1 MTFLNP
7 AILIGLAAATIPVII
22 HLLNLRKLKKIE
34 FSTLIFLKELQKNKI
49 RRVKLKQWLLLAL
62 RVLIILLIVTA
73 FARPTLEGVSIGGT
87 TSAAKTTALF
97 ILDDSFSMSVVD
109 QNGSYINQAEQTIK
123 ELLSNLEEGDE
134 AGLILISGDTGGE
147 VPVTTNINSV
157 AEKLKNV
164 NASNASG
171 TINSALIKASN
182 LILESKNFNKEIYL
196 LSDFQKDRIAIEQNL
211 TDLGQTLNEQVKL
224 YSFDYSGKEVYNIG
238 ISKLKVITKIFEIN
252 KPISFEATVTNYS
265 NQTVNNLVVSLF
277 VGGKRSAQKSIDLA
291 SNKAKI
297 VQLEGTANENGFVD
311 IIVEIEDDEVS
322 VDNKRFG
329 SIFIPEKISV
339 LLLYDKFNDIR
350 FVKLALQSAAANGNL
365 ELDEK
370 PLSKISTIKLNN
382 YDAVIIIG
390 SKVIDRSDGLRKFL
404 SEGGGVIIFPSSK
417 PELTGFQ
424 GLLNSLKLPQPKE
437 IIYYSEQIN
446 KTVDIEKVDYDH
458 PLLQNIFRDE
468 QKKEIESPIIQNYY
482 KISPMG
488 IGKSIISLL
497 DGSSFLSEY
506 DFERGKIFVFNVPPV
521 LEWSDFPIK
530 SIFAPIIYKAVVYL
544 SAEDRSESE
553 YIAGEPLNI
562 NISRRTLP
570 VIKVVRPDRSED
582 LINLNGKDSDFL
594 NYGKTY
600 LSGNYKIYS
609 GVDLL
614 ETISVNTDQ
623 LESNVNYIS
632 DDEFED
638 YLKEI
643 NFKGAHIKITK
654 GEDPVT
660 LILQARFGSE
670 LWRYFLIAAF
680 LLALIEM
687 TIARSAKKELVDVK
701 E

>member
-123 ELLSNLEEGDE
+123 ELLSNFEEGDE
-134 AGLILISGDTGGE
+134 AGLILVSGDADGE
-147 VPVTTNINSV
+147 VPVTTNINLV
-157 AEKLKNV
+157 AEKLKNI
-164 NASNASG
+164 NISRASG

-182 LILESKNFNKEIYL
+182 FISESKNFNKEIYL
-196 LSDFQKDRIAIEQNL
+196 LSDFQKNRIAIEQNI
-211 TDLGQTLNEQVKL
+211 TDLSQSFNEQVKL
-224 YSFDYSGKEVYNIG
+224 YSFDYSGKEVYNVG

-252 KPISFEATVTNYS
+252 KPISIETTVTNYS
-265 NQTVNNLVVSLF
+265 GQTVNNLVVSLF
-277 VGGKRSAQKSIDLA
+277 VGGKRSAQKSIDLT
-291 SNKAKI
+291 SYEAKT
-297 VQLEGTANENGFVD
+297 VQLEGTTNENGFVD
-311 IIVEIEDDEVS
+311 VIVEIEDDEVS
-322 VDNKRFG
+322 ADNKRFS

-339 LLLYDKFNDIR
+339 LLLYDIFKDIR
-350 FVKLALQSAAANGNL
+350 FVKLALQSVAANGII
-365 ELDEK
+365 EFDEK
-370 PLSKISTIKLNN
+370 PLSKIGAIKLNN
-382 YDAVIIIG
+382 YDAVIIID
-390 SKVIDRSDGLRKFL
+390 SKGIDRSDDLRKFL
-404 SEGGGVIIFPSSK
+404 ADGGGVILFPSSK
-417 PELTGFQ
+417 PDLKEFQ
-424 GLLNSLKLPQPKE
+424 GILNSLNLPQAKDLVFNLGK
-437 IIYYSEQIN
+437 ITN
-446 KTVDIEKVDYDH
+446 TVDFDKVDYDH
-458 PLLQNIFRDE
+458 LLLQNIFRDE
-468 QKKEIESPIIQNYY
+468 QKKEIESPTIQNYY

-488 IGKSIISLL
+488 KGKSIISLL

-506 DFERGKIFVFNVPPV
+506 DFERGKIFVFNVSPV
-521 LEWSDFPIK
+521 LEWSDFPVK
-530 SIFAPIIYKAVVYL
+530 SIFAPLVYKSVVYL
-544 SAEDRSESE
+544 SAEDRSEAE

-570 VIKVVRPDRSED
+570 IIKVVRPDRSED
-582 LINLNGKDSDFL
+582 LINLNGNDSDFL
-594 NYGKTY
+594 NYSKTF

-609 GVDLL
+609 GSDLL

-632 DDEFED
+632 EDEFEE
-638 YLKEI
+638 YLEAI
-643 NFKGAHIKITK
+643 NFKGSHIKISK
-654 GEDPVT
+654 GENPHT

-680 LLALIEM
+680 FLALIEM
-687 TIARSAKKELVDVK
+687 TIARSAKKELVDIK

>member
-7 AILIGLAAATIPVII
+7 AILFGLAAATIPVII
-22 HLLNLRKLKKIE
+22 HLLNLRKLKKID

-73 FARPTLEGVSIGGT
+73 FARPTLEGISIGGT

-109 QNGSYINQAEQTIK
+109 QNGSYINQAKQTIK
-123 ELLSNLEEGDE
+123 ELLNNLEEGDE
-134 AGLILISGDTGGE
+134 AGLILVSGDTEGE
-147 VPVTTNINSV
+147 IPVTTNIISV
-157 AEKLKNV
+157 VEKLKNINV
-164 NASNASG
+164 SNASG
-171 TINSALIKASN
+171 TINSALIEASN

-196 LSDFQKDRIAIEQNL
+196 LSDFQKDRIAIKQNL
-211 TDLGQTLNEQVKL
+211 TDLSQVLNEQVKL
-224 YSFDYSGKEVYNIG
+224 YSFNYSGKEVYNIG

-265 NQTVNNLVVSLF
+265 DQTVNNIVVSLF
-277 VGGKRSAQKSIDLA
+277 IGGKRSAQKSIDLVL
-291 SNKAKI
+291 NEAKI
-297 VQLEGTANENGFVD
+297 VQLEGTTNENGFIDV
-311 IIVEIEDDEVS
+311 IVQIEDDEVS
-322 VDNKRFG
+322 VDNKRFS

-350 FVKLALQSAAANGNL
+350 FVKHALQSAADTGNL
-365 ELDEK
+365 ELYER
-370 PLSKISTIKLNN
+370 PLNKLSTIKLNN

-390 SKVIDRSDGLRKFL
+390 SKDIDRSDDLRKYL
-404 SEGGGVIIFPSSK
+404 ADGGGLIIFPSSK
-417 PELTGFQ
+417 PELIGFREI
-424 GLLNSLKLPQPKE
+424 LASLKLPQAKDL
-437 IIYYSEQIN
+437 IFNSEQIN
-446 KTVDIEKVDYDH
+446 KTVDFEKVDYDH

-482 KISPMG
+482 KISSMG
-488 IGKSIISLL
+488 KGISIITLL

-506 DFERGKIFVFNVPPV
+506 DFGRGKIFVFNVSPV

-530 SIFAPIIYKAVVYL
+530 SIFAPLIYKSVIYL
-544 SAEDRSESE
+544 SAEDRSEAE
-553 YIAGEPLNI
+553 YIAGEQLNI

-582 LINLNGKDSDFL
+582 LINLNGNDSDFL
-594 NYGKTY
+594 NYSKTY
-600 LSGNYKIYS
+600 LSGNYTIYS

-623 LESNVNYIS
+623 LESNVKYIS

-638 YLKEI
+638 YLKDI
-643 NFKGAHIKITK
+643 NFKGSHIKITK
-654 GEDPVT
+654 GEDPAT

-680 LLALIEM
+680 MLALIEM
-687 TIARSAKKELVDVK
+687 TIARSAKKELVDIK

>member
-109 QNGSYINQAEQTIK
+109 QNGSYINQAVQTIK
-123 ELLSNLEEGDE
+123 ELLSNLEEGDD
-134 AGLILISGDTGGE
+134 ARLILISGDTDGE

-157 AEKLKNV
+157 AEKLKNI
-164 NASNASG
+164 NASDASG

-211 TDLGQTLNEQVKL
+211 TDLGKTLNEQVKL

-252 KPISFEATVTNYS
+252 KPISLEATITNYS

-297 VQLEGTANENGFVD
+297 VQLEGTANKNGFVD
-311 IIVEIEDDEVS
+311 IVVEIEDDEVS
-322 VDNKRFG
+322 IDNKRFS

-339 LLLYDKFNDIR
+339 LLLYDEFRDIR

-382 YDAVIIIG
+382 YDAVIVIS
-390 SKVIDRSDGLRKFL
+390 SKVIDRSAELRKFL
-404 SEGGGVIIFPSSK
+404 TDGGGVIIFPSSK
-417 PELTGFQ
+417 PDLVGYQGILT
-424 GLLNSLKLPQPKE
+424 SLRLPQAKE
-437 IIYYSEQIN
+437 IIFNPEQIN
-446 KTVDIEKVDYDH
+446 KIVDFEKVDYDH

-468 QKKEIESPIIQNYY
+468 QKKEIESPTIQNYY

-488 IGKSIISLL
+488 KGKSIITLL

-506 DFERGKIFVFNVPPV
+506 NFERGKIFVFNVPPV

-530 SIFAPIIYKAVVYL
+530 SIFAPLIYKSVIYL

-570 VIKVVRPDRSED
+570 IIKVVRPNRSED
-582 LINLNGKDSDFL
+582 LLNLNGSDSDFL

-654 GEDPVT
+654 GEDPIT
-660 LILQARFGSE
+660 IILQARFGSE

-687 TIARSAKKELVDVK
+687 TIARSAKKELVEIK

>member
-1 MTFLNP
+1 
-7 AILIGLAAATIPVII
+7 
-22 HLLNLRKLKKIE
+22 
-34 FSTLIFLKELQKNKI
+34 LIFLKELQKNKI

-109 QNGSYINQAEQTIK
+109 QSGSYINQAVQTIK

-134 AGLILISGDTGGE
+134 AGLILISGDADGE

-157 AEKLKNV
+157 AEKLKNINV
-164 NASNASG
+164 SNASG

-211 TDLGQTLNEQVKL
+211 TDLGQTLKEQVKL

-252 KPISFEATVTNYS
+252 KPISLEVIVTNYS
-265 NQTVNNLVVSLF
+265 DQTVNNLVVSLF

-365 ELDEK
+365 EFDEK

-390 SKVIDRSDGLRKFL
+390 SKVIDRSDNLRKFL
-404 SEGGGVIIFPSSK
+404 TLGGGVIIFPSSK

-446 KTVDIEKVDYDH
+446 KTVDFEKVDYDH

-488 IGKSIISLL
+488 KGKSIIMLL

-506 DFERGKIFVFNVPPV
+506 DFERGKIFVFNVSPV
-521 LEWSDFPIK
+521 MEWSDFPIK
-530 SIFAPIIYKAVVYL
+530 SIFAPLIYKSVIYL

-570 VIKVVRPDRSED
+570 VIKVDRPDRSED
-582 LINLNGKDSDFL
+582 LINLNLNDSDFL

-623 LESNVNYIS
+623 LESNINYIS

>member
-7 AILIGLAAATIPVII
+7 AILFGLAAATIPIII
-22 HLLNLRKLKKIE
+22 HLLNLRKLKKID

-123 ELLSNLEEGDE
+123 ILLSNFEEGDE
-134 AGLILISGDTGGE
+134 AGLILVSGDTEGE
-147 VPVTTNINSV
+147 IPVTTNIISV
-157 AEKLKNV
+157 VEKLKNINV
-164 NASNASG
+164 SNASG
-171 TINSALIKASN
+171 TINSALIEASN

-196 LSDFQKDRIAIEQNL
+196 LSDFQKDRIAIKQNL
-211 TDLGQTLNEQVKL
+211 TDLSQVLNEQVKL
-224 YSFDYSGKEVYNIG
+224 YSFNYSGKEVYNIG

-265 NQTVNNLVVSLF
+265 DQTVNNIVVSLF
-277 VGGKRSAQKSIDLA
+277 IGGKRSAQKSIDLVL
-291 SNKAKI
+291 NEAKI
-297 VQLEGTANENGFVD
+297 VQLEGTTNENGFIDVT
-311 IIVEIEDDEVS
+311 VQIEDDEVS
-322 VDNKRFG
+322 VDNKRFS

-350 FVKLALQSAAANGNL
+350 FVKHALQSAADTGNL
-365 ELDEK
+365 ELYER
-370 PLSKISTIKLNN
+370 PLNKLSTIKLNN
-382 YDAVIIIG
+382 FDAVIIIG
-390 SKVIDRSDGLRKFL
+390 SKDIDRSDDLRKYL
-404 SEGGGVIIFPSSK
+404 ADGGGLIIFPSSK
-417 PELTGFQ
+417 PELIGFREI
-424 GLLNSLKLPQPKE
+424 LASLKLPQAKDL
-437 IIYYSEQIN
+437 IFNSEQIN
-446 KTVDIEKVDYDH
+446 KTVDFEKVDYDH

-468 QKKEIESPIIQNYY
+468 QKKQIESPIIQNYY

-488 IGKSIISLL
+488 KGISIITLL

-506 DFERGKIFVFNVPPV
+506 DFGRGKIFVFNVSPV

-530 SIFAPIIYKAVVYL
+530 SIFAPLIYKSVIYL
-544 SAEDRSESE
+544 SAEDRSEAE
-553 YIAGEPLNI
+553 YIAGEQLNI

-570 VIKVVRPDRSED
+570 VIKVVRPDGSED
-582 LINLNGKDSDFL
+582 LINLNGNDSDFL
-594 NYGKTY
+594 NYSKTY
-600 LSGNYKIYS
+600 LSGNYTIYS

-623 LESNVNYIS
+623 LESNVKYIS

-638 YLKEI
+638 YLKDI
-643 NFKGAHIKITK
+643 NFKGSHIKITK
-654 GEDPVT
+654 GEDPAT

-680 LLALIEM
+680 MLALIEM
-687 TIARSAKKELVDVK
+687 TIARSAKKELVDIK

>member
-1 MTFLNP
+1 M
-7 AILIGLAAATIPVII
+7 
-22 HLLNLRKLKKIE
+22 
-34 FSTLIFLKELQKNKI
+34 
-49 RRVKLKQWLLLAL
+49 
-62 RVLIILLIVTA
+62 
-73 FARPTLEGVSIGGT
+73 
-87 TSAAKTTALF
+87 
-97 ILDDSFSMSVVD
+97 
-109 QNGSYINQAEQTIK
+109 
-123 ELLSNLEEGDE
+123 
-134 AGLILISGDTGGE
+134 
-147 VPVTTNINSV
+147 
-157 AEKLKNV
+157 
-164 NASNASG
+164 
-171 TINSALIKASN
+171 
-182 LILESKNFNKEIYL
+182 
-196 LSDFQKDRIAIEQNL
+196 FQKL
-211 TDLGQTLNEQVKL
+211 
-224 YSFDYSGKEVYNIG
+224 
-238 ISKLKVITKIFEIN
+238 
-252 KPISFEATVTNYS
+252 
-265 NQTVNNLVVSLF
+265 
-277 VGGKRSAQKSIDLA
+277 
-291 SNKAKI
+291 
-297 VQLEGTANENGFVD
+297 
-311 IIVEIEDDEVS
+311 
-322 VDNKRFG
+322 
-329 SIFIPEKISV
+329 
-339 LLLYDKFNDIR
+339 
-350 FVKLALQSAAANGNL
+350 
-365 ELDEK
+365 
-370 PLSKISTIKLNN
+370 
-382 YDAVIIIG
+382 
-390 SKVIDRSDGLRKFL
+390 
-404 SEGGGVIIFPSSK
+404 
-417 PELTGFQ
+417 
-424 GLLNSLKLPQPKE
+424 
-437 IIYYSEQIN
+437 
-446 KTVDIEKVDYDH
+446 DYDH

-488 IGKSIISLL
+488 KGKCIIKLL

-506 DFERGKIFVFNVPPV
+506 DFERGKIFVFNVSPV
-521 LEWSDFPIK
+521 MEWSDFPIK
-530 SIFAPIIYKAVVYL
+530 SIFAPLIYKSVIYL

-582 LINLNGKDSDFL
+582 LINLNLNDSDFL

-623 LESNVNYIS
+623 LESNINYIS

>member
-123 ELLSNLEEGDE
+123 ELLSNFEEGDE
-134 AGLILISGDTGGE
+134 AGLILVSGDTDGE

-157 AEKLKNV
+157 VEKLKNI
-164 NASNASG
+164 NISHASG

-196 LSDFQKDRIAIEQNL
+196 LSDFLKARIAIQQNL
-211 TDLGQTLNEQVKL
+211 ADLGQTLNEQVKL
-224 YSFDYSGKEVYNIG
+224 YSFDYSGKEVYNIA
-238 ISKLKVITKIFEIN
+238 ISNLKVITKIFEVK
-252 KPISFEATVTNYS
+252 KPISFETTVTNYS
-265 NQTVNNLVVSLF
+265 DKTVNNLVVSLF

-297 VQLEGTANENGFVD
+297 VQLEGTTNENGFIDVT
-311 IIVEIEDDEVS
+311 VEIEDDEVS
-322 VDNKRFG
+322 IDNKRFS

-339 LLLYDKFNDIR
+339 LLLYDIINDTR
-350 FVKLALQSAAANGNL
+350 FVKLALQSVAANGNIV
-365 ELDEK
+365 LDEK
-370 PLSKISTIKLNN
+370 PLGNMSTIKLNN

-390 SKVIDRSDGLRKFL
+390 TKGIDRSDELRKFL
-404 SEGGGVIIFPSSK
+404 TDGGGSILFPSSK
-417 PELTGFQ
+417 PDLTGFQ
-424 GLLNSLKLPQPKE
+424 GILNSLNLPQAKDL
-437 IIYYSEQIN
+437 IFNSEQTN
-446 KTVDIEKVDYDH
+446 KTVDFEKVDYDH
-458 PLLQNIFRDE
+458 LLLQNIFRDE
-468 QKKEIESPIIQNYY
+468 QKKEIESPSIQSYY

-488 IGKSIISLL
+488 KGKSIISLL

-506 DFERGKIFVFNVPPV
+506 DFERGKIFVFNVSPV
-521 LEWSDFPIK
+521 LDWSDFPVK
-530 SIFAPIIYKAVVYL
+530 SIFAPLIYKSVVYL
-544 SAEDRSESE
+544 SAEDRSEAE

-570 VIKVVRPDRSED
+570 IIKVVHPDRSED
-582 LINLNGKDSDFL
+582 LINLNGNNSDFL
-594 NYGKTY
+594 NYSKTF

-609 GVDLL
+609 GDDLL

-623 LESNVNYIS
+623 LESNIKYIS
-632 DDEFED
+632 VDDFEE

-643 NFKGAHIKITK
+643 NFKGSHIKITK

-670 LWRYFLIAAF
+670 LWRYFLMVAF

-687 TIARSAKKELVDVK
+687 TIARSAKKDLVDIK

>member
-7 AILIGLAAATIPVII
+7 AILIGLAAATIPIII

-97 ILDDSFSMSVVD
+97 VLDDSFSMSVVD
-109 QNGSYINQAEQTIK
+109 QNGSYINQAVQTIK

-134 AGLILISGDTGGE
+134 AGLILISGDTDGE
-147 VPVTTNINSV
+147 VPITTNINSV
-157 AEKLKNV
+157 AEKLKNINV
-164 NASNASG
+164 SNASG

-196 LSDFQKDRIAIEQNL
+196 LSDFQENRVAIEQNL

-224 YSFDYSGKEVYNIG
+224 YSFDYSGKDVYNIG
-238 ISKLKVITKIFEIN
+238 ISKLKVVTKIFEIN
-252 KPISFEATVTNYS
+252 KPISLEATITNYS

-277 VGGKRSAQKSIDLA
+277 VGGKRSAQKSINLE
-291 SNKAKI
+291 SNKTKV

-322 VDNKRFG
+322 VDNKRFS

-339 LLLYDKFNDIR
+339 LLLYDEFSDIR

-370 PLSKISTIKLNN
+370 PLSKIGAIKLNN

-390 SKVIDRSDGLRKFL
+390 SKVIDRFVGLRKFL
-404 SEGGGVIIFPSSK
+404 TDGGGVIIFPSSK

-424 GLLNSLKLPQPKE
+424 GMLNSLNLPQAKE
-437 IIYYSEQIN
+437 LIFYSEQTN
-446 KTVDIEKVDYDH
+446 KTVDFEKIDYDH

-488 IGKSIISLL
+488 KGKSIISLL
-497 DGSSFLSEY
+497 DGSSFLSEF

-530 SIFAPIIYKAVVYL
+530 SIFAPIIYKSVIYI
-544 SAEDRSESE
+544 SAEDRSEAE

-570 VIKVVRPDRSED
+570 IIKVVRPDRSED
-582 LINLNGKDSDFL
+582 LINLNGNDSDFL
-594 NYGKTY
+594 NYSKTY
-600 LSGNYKIYS
+600 LAGNYKIYF

-623 LESNVNYIS
+623 LESNINYIS

-670 LWRYFLIAAF
+670 LWRYFLIVAF

-687 TIARSAKKELVDVK
+687 TIARSAKKDLVDVK

>member
-7 AILIGLAAATIPVII
+7 AILFGLAAATIPVII

-62 RVLIILLIVTA
+62 RILIILLIVTA

-123 ELLSNLEEGDE
+123 ELLSNFEAGDE
-134 AGLILISGDTGGE
+134 VGLILVSGDTDGE
-147 VPVTTNINSV
+147 VPVTTNINSI
-157 AEKLKNV
+157 AEKLKSINI
-164 NASNASG
+164 SHASG
-171 TINSALIKASN
+171 TINAALIKASK
-182 LILESKNFNKEIYL
+182 LISESKNFNKEIYL
-196 LSDFQKDRIAIEQNL
+196 LSDFQKDRIAIEQNIV
-211 TDLGQTLNEQVKL
+211 DLGKALNEQVKL
-224 YSFDYSGKEVYNIG
+224 YSFNYSGKEVYNIG
-238 ISKLKVITKIFEIN
+238 ISSLKVITKIFEVK
-252 KPISFEATVTNYS
+252 KPISFETTVVNYS
-265 NQTVNNLVVSLF
+265 DKTVNNLVVSLF

-291 SNKAKI
+291 PNKSQI
-297 VQLEGTANENGFVD
+297 VQLEGTTNENGFVD
-311 IIVEIEDDEVS
+311 VIVEIEDDEINI
-322 VDNKRFG
+322 DNKRFS
-329 SIFIPEKISV
+329 SIFIPEKFSV
-339 LLLYDKFNDIR
+339 LLLYDILSDIR

-370 PLSKISTIKLNN
+370 PLSTISTLKLNN

-390 SKVIDRSDGLRKFL
+390 TRGIDRFDELKKFL
-404 SEGGGVIIFPSSK
+404 AEGGGLILFPSSK
-417 PELTGFQ
+417 PDLTGFQ
-424 GLLNSLKLPQPKE
+424 GILNSLSLPQAKDL
-437 IIYYSEQIN
+437 IINSEQIN
-446 KTVDIEKVDYDH
+446 KAVDFEKVDYDH
-458 PLLQNIFRDE
+458 LLLQNIFRDE
-468 QKKEIESPIIQNYY
+468 QKKEIESPIIQSYY

-488 IGKSIISLL
+488 KGKSIISLL

-506 DFERGKIFVFNVPPV
+506 DFDRGKIFVFNVSPV
-521 LEWSDFPIK
+521 LEWSDFPVK
-530 SIFAPIIYKAVVYL
+530 SIFAPLIYKSVVYL

-570 VIKVVRPDRSED
+570 IIKVVRPDKSDD
-582 LINLNGKDSDFL
+582 LINLNGNNSDFL
-594 NYGKTY
+594 NYNKTF
-600 LSGNYKIYS
+600 LSGNYKIFS
-609 GVDLL
+609 GDDLL

-623 LESNVNYIS
+623 LESNINYIS
-632 DDEFED
+632 DDKFEE
-638 YLKEI
+638 YLESI
-643 NFKGAHIKITK
+643 NFKGSHIKLTK
-654 GEDPVT
+654 GEDPLT

-670 LWRYFLIAAF
+670 LWRYFLMAAF

-687 TIARSAKKELVDVK
+687 AIARSAKKELVDIK

>member
-1 MTFLNP
+1 
-7 AILIGLAAATIPVII
+7 
-22 HLLNLRKLKKIE
+22 
-34 FSTLIFLKELQKNKI
+34 
-49 RRVKLKQWLLLAL
+49 
-62 RVLIILLIVTA
+62 
-73 FARPTLEGVSIGGT
+73 TLEGVSIGGT

-123 ELLSNLEEGDE
+123 ELLSNFEEGDE
-134 AGLILISGDTGGE
+134 AGLILVSGDTDGE

-157 AEKLKNV
+157 VEKLKNI
-164 NASNASG
+164 NISHASG

-196 LSDFQKDRIAIEQNL
+196 LSDFLKARIAIQQNL
-211 TDLGQTLNEQVKL
+211 ADLGQTLNEQVKL
-224 YSFDYSGKEVYNIG
+224 YSFDYSGKEVYNIA
-238 ISKLKVITKIFEIN
+238 ISNLKVITKIFEVK
-252 KPISFEATVTNYS
+252 KPISFETTVTNYS
-265 NQTVNNLVVSLF
+265 DKTVNNLVVSLF

-297 VQLEGTANENGFVD
+297 VQLEGTTNENGFIDVT
-311 IIVEIEDDEVS
+311 VEIEDDEVS
-322 VDNKRFG
+322 IDNKRFS

-339 LLLYDKFNDIR
+339 LLLYDIINDTR
-350 FVKLALQSAAANGNL
+350 FVKLALQSVAANGNIV
-365 ELDEK
+365 LDEK
-370 PLSKISTIKLNN
+370 PLGNMSTIKLNN

-390 SKVIDRSDGLRKFL
+390 TKGIDRSDELRKFL
-404 SEGGGVIIFPSSK
+404 TDGGGSILFPSSK
-417 PELTGFQ
+417 PDLTGFQ
-424 GLLNSLKLPQPKE
+424 GILNSLNLPQAKDL
-437 IIYYSEQIN
+437 IFNSEQTN
-446 KTVDIEKVDYDH
+446 KTVDFEKVDYDH
-458 PLLQNIFRDE
+458 LLLQNIFRDE
-468 QKKEIESPIIQNYY
+468 QKKEIESPSIQSYY

-488 IGKSIISLL
+488 KGKSIISLL

-506 DFERGKIFVFNVPPV
+506 DFERGKIFVFNVSPV
-521 LEWSDFPIK
+521 LDWSDFPVK
-530 SIFAPIIYKAVVYL
+530 SIFAPLIYKSVVYL
-544 SAEDRSESE
+544 SAEDRSEAE

-570 VIKVVRPDRSED
+570 IIKVVHPDRSED
-582 LINLNGKDSDFL
+582 LINLNGNNSDFL
-594 NYGKTY
+594 NYSKTF

-609 GVDLL
+609 GDDLL

-623 LESNVNYIS
+623 LESNIKYIS
-632 DDEFED
+632 VDDFEE

-643 NFKGAHIKITK
+643 NFKGSHIKITK

-670 LWRYFLIAAF
+670 LWRYFLMVAF

-687 TIARSAKKELVDVK
+687 TIARSAKKDLVDIK

>member
-7 AILIGLAAATIPVII
+7 AILIGLTAATLPVII

-73 FARPTLEGVSIGGT
+73 FARPTLEGVTIGGT

-134 AGLILISGDTGGE
+134 AGLILVSGDSDGE
-147 VPVTTNINSV
+147 VPVTTNINLV
-157 AEKLKNV
+157 AEKLKSINV
-164 NASNASG
+164 SNASG

-182 LILESKNFNKEIYL
+182 LILKSNNFNKEIYL
-196 LSDFQKDRIAIEQNL
+196 LSDFQKDRIVVKQNL
-211 TDLGQTLNEQVKL
+211 TKLDQTLNEQVKL
-224 YSFDYSGKEVYNIG
+224 YSFDYSGKEVHNIG
-238 ISKLKVITKIFEIN
+238 ISKLMVITKIFEIN

-265 NQTVNNLVVSLF
+265 NRTINNLVLSLF
-277 VGGKRSAQKSIDLA
+277 VGGKRSAQKSIDLV
-291 SNKAKI
+291 SNETKI
-297 VQLEGTANENGFVD
+297 VQLEGTTNEIGFVD
-311 IIVEIEDDEVS
+311 VIVEIEDDEVN
-322 VDNKRFG
+322 VDNKRFS

-339 LLLYDKFNDIR
+339 LLLYEIFNDLR
-350 FVKLALQSAAANGNL
+350 FVKLALQSAAKNGNI

-370 PLSKISTIKLNN
+370 ALNKINTIKINN
-382 YDAVIIIG
+382 YDVVMIIG
-390 SKVIDRSDGLRKFL
+390 SNGIDGSTEVRKFL
-404 SEGGGVIIFPSSK
+404 TDGGGVILFPSSK
-417 PELTGFQ
+417 PDLTGFQ
-424 GLLNSLKLPQPKE
+424 GIFSSLNLPQAKDL
-437 IIYYSEQIN
+437 IFNSEQIN
-446 KTVDIEKVDYDH
+446 KTVDFEKVDYDH
-458 PLLQNIFRDE
+458 LLLQNIFRDE
-468 QKKEIESPIIQNYY
+468 QKKEIESPTIQNYY

-488 IGKSIISLL
+488 KGKSIISLL

-506 DFERGKIFVFNVPPV
+506 DFKRGKIFIFNVSPV
-521 LEWSDFPIK
+521 LEWSDFPVK
-530 SIFAPIIYKAVVYL
+530 SIFAPLIYKSVVYL
-544 SAEDRSESE
+544 SAEDRSEAE

-570 VIKVVRPDRSED
+570 VIKVVHPDRSEE
-582 LINLNGKDSDFL
+582 LINLNGSNSVFL

-600 LSGNYKIYS
+600 LSGNYNIYS
-609 GVDLL
+609 GADPL
-614 ETISVNTDQ
+614 ETISVNTDPI
-623 LESNVNYIS
+623 ESNINYIS

-643 NFKGAHIKITK
+643 NYKGSHIKIPK
-654 GEDPVT
+654 GEEPVK

-670 LWRYFLIAAF
+670 LWRYFLMAAF
-680 LLALIEM
+680 LLAIIEM
-687 TIARSAKKELVDVK
+687 TIARSAKKELVDIK

>member
-87 TSAAKTTALF
+87 TSAAKTTALL

-109 QNGSYINQAEQTIK
+109 QNGSYINQAKQIIK
-123 ELLSNLEEGDE
+123 ELLTNLEEGDE
-134 AGLILISGDTGGE
+134 AGLILVSGDIEGE
-147 VPVTTNINSV
+147 VAVTTNINSV
-157 AEKLKNV
+157 AEKLKNINV
-164 NASNASG
+164 SDASG

-211 TDLGQTLNEQVKL
+211 TNLSQALNERVKL
-224 YSFDYSGKEVYNIG
+224 YSFDFSGKEVYNIG

-252 KPISFEATVTNYS
+252 KPISFEVTVTNYS
-265 NQTVNNLVVSLF
+265 DQTVNNLVVSLI
-277 VGGKRSAQKSIDLA
+277 VGGKRSAQKSINLT

-297 VQLEGTANENGFVD
+297 VQLEGTANKNGFVD
-311 IIVEIEDDEVS
+311 VTVEIEDDEVS
-322 VDNKRFG
+322 VDNKRFS

-339 LLLYDKFNDIR
+339 ILLYDKFNDIR
-350 FVKLALQSAAANGNL
+350 FVKLALQSAADNGNL

-390 SKVIDRSDGLRKFL
+390 SKVIDRSGDLRRL
-404 SEGGGVIIFPSSK
+404 LTDGGGVIIFPSSE
-417 PELTGFQ
+417 PDLVGFR
-424 GLLNSLKLPQPKE
+424 GILNSLKLPQAKE
-437 IIYYSEQIN
+437 LIYYSEQVN
-446 KTVDIEKVDYDH
+446 KTVDFEKIDYDH

-488 IGKSIISLL
+488 KGRSIISLL

-506 DFERGKIFVFNVPPV
+506 NFGRGKIFVFNVPPV

-530 SIFAPIIYKAVVYL
+530 SIFAPLIYKSVVYL
-544 SAEDRSESE
+544 SAKDRNNSE

-570 VIKVVRPDRSED
+570 IIKVIRPDRSED
-582 LINLNGKDSDFL
+582 LINLNGNDSDFL
-594 NYGKTY
+594 NFSKTY

-614 ETISVNTDQ
+614 ETISVNTEQ
-623 LESNVNYIS
+623 LESNVNYIL

-670 LWRYFLIAAF
+670 LWRYFLFAAF

>member
-34 FSTLIFLKELQKNKI
+34 FSTLMFLKELQKNKI

-123 ELLSNLEEGDE
+123 ELLSNFEEGDE
-134 AGLILISGDTGGE
+134 AGLILVSGDTDGE

-157 AEKLKNV
+157 VEKLKNI
-164 NASNASG
+164 NISHASG

-196 LSDFQKDRIAIEQNL
+196 LSDFLKARIAIQQNL
-211 TDLGQTLNEQVKL
+211 ADLGQTLNEQVKL
-224 YSFDYSGKEVYNIG
+224 YSFDYSGKEVYNIA
-238 ISKLKVITKIFEIN
+238 ISNLKVITKIFEVK
-252 KPISFEATVTNYS
+252 KPISFETTVTNYS
-265 NQTVNNLVVSLF
+265 DKTVNNLVVSLF

-297 VQLEGTANENGFVD
+297 VQLEGTTNENGFIDVT
-311 IIVEIEDDEVS
+311 VEIEDDEVS
-322 VDNKRFG
+322 IDNKRFS

-339 LLLYDKFNDIR
+339 LLLYDIINDTR
-350 FVKLALQSAAANGNL
+350 FVKLALQSVAANGNIV
-365 ELDEK
+365 LDEK
-370 PLSKISTIKLNN
+370 PLGNMSTIKLNN

-390 SKVIDRSDGLRKFL
+390 TKGIDRSDELRKFL
-404 SEGGGVIIFPSSK
+404 TDGGGSILFPSSK
-417 PELTGFQ
+417 PDLTGFQ
-424 GLLNSLKLPQPKE
+424 GILNSLNLPQAKDL
-437 IIYYSEQIN
+437 IFNSEQTN
-446 KTVDIEKVDYDH
+446 KTVDFEKVDYDH
-458 PLLQNIFRDE
+458 LLLQNIFRDE
-468 QKKEIESPIIQNYY
+468 QKKEIESPSIQSYY

-488 IGKSIISLL
+488 KGKSIISLL

-506 DFERGKIFVFNVPPV
+506 DFERGKIFVFNVSPV
-521 LEWSDFPIK
+521 LDWSDFPVK
-530 SIFAPIIYKAVVYL
+530 SIFAPLIYKSVVYL
-544 SAEDRSESE
+544 SAEDRSEAE

-570 VIKVVRPDRSED
+570 IIKVVHPDRSED
-582 LINLNGKDSDFL
+582 LINLNGNNSDFL
-594 NYGKTY
+594 NYSKTF

-609 GVDLL
+609 GDDLL

-623 LESNVNYIS
+623 LESNIKYIS
-632 DDEFED
+632 VDDFEE

-643 NFKGAHIKITK
+643 NFKGSHIKITK

-670 LWRYFLIAAF
+670 LWRYFLMVAF

-687 TIARSAKKELVDVK
+687 TIARSAKKDLVDIK

>member
-22 HLLNLRKLKKIE
+22 HLLNQRKLKKIE

-109 QNGSYINQAEQTIK
+109 QNGSYINQAKQIIK
-123 ELLSNLEEGDE
+123 ELLTNLEEGDE
-134 AGLILISGDTGGE
+134 AGLILVSGDIEGE
-147 VPVTTNINSV
+147 VAVTTNINSV
-157 AEKLKNV
+157 VEKLQNINV
-164 NASNASG
+164 SDASG

-211 TDLGQTLNEQVKL
+211 TNLSQALNERVKL
-224 YSFDYSGKEVYNIG
+224 YSFDFSGKEVYNIG

-252 KPISFEATVTNYS
+252 KPISFEVTVTNYS
-265 NQTVNNLVVSLF
+265 DQTANNLVVSLI
-277 VGGKRSAQKSIDLA
+277 VGGKRSAQKSINLT

-297 VQLEGTANENGFVD
+297 VQLEGTANKNGFVD
-311 IIVEIEDDEVS
+311 VTVEIEDDEVS
-322 VDNKRFG
+322 VDNKRFS

-339 LLLYDKFNDIR
+339 ILLYDKFNDIR
-350 FVKLALQSAAANGNL
+350 FVKLALQSAADNGNL

-390 SKVIDRSDGLRKFL
+390 SKVIDRSGDLRRL
-404 SEGGGVIIFPSSK
+404 LTDGGGVIIFPSSE
-417 PELTGFQ
+417 PDLVGFR
-424 GLLNSLKLPQPKE
+424 GILNSLKLPQAKE
-437 IIYYSEQIN
+437 LIYYSEQVN
-446 KTVDIEKVDYDH
+446 KTVDFEKIDYDH

-488 IGKSIISLL
+488 KGRSIISLL

-506 DFERGKIFVFNVPPV
+506 DFEGGKIFVFNVPPV

-530 SIFAPIIYKAVVYL
+530 SIFAPLIYKSVVYL
-544 SAEDRSESE
+544 SAKDRNNSE

-570 VIKVVRPDRSED
+570 IIKVIRPDRSED
-582 LINLNGKDSDFL
+582 LINLNGNDSDFL
-594 NYGKTY
+594 NFSKTY

-614 ETISVNTDQ
+614 EIISVNTEQ
-623 LESNVNYIS
+623 LESNVNYIL

-643 NFKGAHIKITK
+643 NFKEAHIKITK

>member
-73 FARPTLEGVSIGGT
+73 FARPTLEGISIGGT

-109 QNGSYINQAEQTIK
+109 QNGSYINQAKQTIK

-134 AGLILISGDTGGE
+134 AGLILVSGDTEGE

-157 AEKLKNV
+157 AEKLKNINV
-164 NASNASG
+164 SDASG

-211 TDLGQTLNEQVKL
+211 TDLSQALNEQVKL

-297 VQLEGTANENGFVD
+297 VQLEGTANKNGFVD
-311 IIVEIEDDEVS
+311 VTVEIEDDEVS
-322 VDNKRFG
+322 VDNKRFS
-329 SIFIPEKISV
+329 SIFIPDKISV
-339 LLLYDKFNDIR
+339 LLLYDEFNDIR

-365 ELDEK
+365 ELYEK
-370 PLSKISTIKLNN
+370 PLNKISTIKLNN

-390 SKVIDRSDGLRKFL
+390 SKVIDRSDDLRKFL
-404 SEGGGVIIFPSSK
+404 TDGGGVIIFPSSE
-417 PELTGFQ
+417 PDLVGFR
-424 GLLNSLKLPQPKE
+424 GILNSLKLPQAKE
-437 IIYYSEQIN
+437 LIYYSAQVN
-446 KTVDIEKVDYDH
+446 KTVDFEKIDYDH
-458 PLLQNIFRDE
+458 PLLQNIFSDE
-468 QKKEIESPIIQNYY
+468 QKQEIESPIIQNYY

-488 IGKSIISLL
+488 KGKSIITIL
-497 DGSSFLSEY
+497 DCSSFLSEY
-506 DFERGKIFVFNVPPV
+506 DFGRGKIFVFNVPPV

-530 SIFAPIIYKAVVYL
+530 SIFAPLIYKSVVYL
-544 SAEDRSESE
+544 SAEDRSEAE

-570 VIKVVRPDRSED
+570 IIKVVRPDRSED
-582 LINLNGKDSDFL
+582 LINLNGNDSDFL

-643 NFKGAHIKITK
+643 NFKGSHIKITK

-670 LWRYFLIAAF
+670 LWRYFLMAAF

-687 TIARSAKKELVDVK
+687 TIARSAKKELVDIK

>member
-7 AILIGLAAATIPVII
+7 AILFGLAAATIPVII
-22 HLLNLRKLKKIE
+22 HLLNLRKLKKID

-73 FARPTLEGVSIGGT
+73 FARPTLEGISIGGT

-109 QNGSYINQAEQTIK
+109 QNGSYINQAKQTIK
-123 ELLSNLEEGDE
+123 ELLNNLEEGDE
-134 AGLILISGDTGGE
+134 AGLILVSGDTEGE
-147 VPVTTNINSV
+147 VPVTTNIISV
-157 AEKLKNV
+157 VEKLKNINV
-164 NASNASG
+164 SNASG
-171 TINSALIKASN
+171 TINSALIEASN

-196 LSDFQKDRIAIEQNL
+196 LSDFQKDRIAIKQNL
-211 TDLGQTLNEQVKL
+211 TDLSQVLNEQVKL
-224 YSFDYSGKEVYNIG
+224 YSFNYSGKEVYNIG
-238 ISKLKVITKIFEIN
+238 ISMLKVITKIFEIN

-265 NQTVNNLVVSLF
+265 DQTVNNIVVSLF
-277 VGGKRSAQKSIDLA
+277 IGGKRSAQKSIDLVL
-291 SNKAKI
+291 NEAKI
-297 VQLEGTANENGFVD
+297 VQLEGTTNENGFVD
-311 IIVEIEDDEVS
+311 VIVQIEDDEVS
-322 VDNKRFG
+322 VDNKRFS

-350 FVKLALQSAAANGNL
+350 FVKHALQSAADTGNL
-365 ELDEK
+365 ELYER
-370 PLSKISTIKLNN
+370 PLNKLSTIKLNN

-390 SKVIDRSDGLRKFL
+390 SKVIDRSDDLRKYL
-404 SEGGGVIIFPSSK
+404 AYGGGLIIFPSSK
-417 PELTGFQ
+417 PELTEFGEI
-424 GLLNSLKLPQPKE
+424 LASLKLPQAKDL
-437 IIYYSEQIN
+437 IFNSEQIN
-446 KTVDIEKVDYDH
+446 KSIDFEKVDYDH

-488 IGKSIISLL
+488 KGISIITLL

-506 DFERGKIFVFNVPPV
+506 DFGKGKTFVFNVSPV

-530 SIFAPIIYKAVVYL
+530 SIFAPLIYKSVIYL
-544 SAEDRSESE
+544 SAEDRSEAE
-553 YIAGEPLNI
+553 YIAGEQLNI

-582 LINLNGKDSDFL
+582 LINLNGNDSDFL
-594 NYGKTY
+594 NYSKTY
-600 LSGNYKIYS
+600 ISGNYTIYS
-609 GVDLL
+609 GVDIL

-623 LESNVNYIS
+623 LESNVKYIS
-632 DDEFED
+632 DDEFKD
-638 YLKEI
+638 YLKDI
-643 NFKGAHIKITK
+643 NFKGSHIKITN
-654 GEDPVT
+654 GEDPAT

-680 LLALIEM
+680 MLALIEM
-687 TIARSAKKELVDVK
+687 TIARSAKKELVDIK

>member
-123 ELLSNLEEGDE
+123 ILLSNFEEGDE
-134 AGLILISGDTGGE
+134 AGLILVSGDIEGE
-147 VPVTTNINSV
+147 VAVTTNINSV
-157 AEKLKNV
+157 AEKLQNINV
-164 NASNASG
+164 SDASG

-211 TDLGQTLNEQVKL
+211 TNLSQALNERVKL
-224 YSFDYSGKEVYNIG
+224 YSFDFSGKEVYNIG

-252 KPISFEATVTNYS
+252 KPISFEVTVTNYS
-265 NQTVNNLVVSLF
+265 DQTVNNLVVSLI
-277 VGGKRSAQKSIDLA
+277 VGGKRSAQKSINLT

-297 VQLEGTANENGFVD
+297 VQLEGTANKNGFVD
-311 IIVEIEDDEVS
+311 VTVEIEDDEVS
-322 VDNKRFG
+322 VDNKRFS

-339 LLLYDKFNDIR
+339 ILLYDKFNDIR
-350 FVKLALQSAAANGNL
+350 FVKLALQSAADNGNL

-390 SKVIDRSDGLRKFL
+390 SKVIDRSGDLRRL
-404 SEGGGVIIFPSSK
+404 LTDGGGVIIFPSSE
-417 PELTGFQ
+417 PDLVGFR
-424 GLLNSLKLPQPKE
+424 GILNSLKLPQAKE
-437 IIYYSEQIN
+437 LIYYSEQVN
-446 KTVDIEKVDYDH
+446 KTVDFEKIDYDH

-488 IGKSIISLL
+488 KGRSIISLL

-506 DFERGKIFVFNVPPV
+506 NFGRGKIFVFNVPPV

-530 SIFAPIIYKAVVYL
+530 SIFAPLIYKSVVYL
-544 SAEDRSESE
+544 SAKDRNNSE

-570 VIKVVRPDRSED
+570 IIKVVRPDRSED
-582 LINLNGKDSDFL
+582 LINLNGNDSDFL
-594 NYGKTY
+594 NFSKTY

-614 ETISVNTDQ
+614 ETISVNTEQ
-623 LESNVNYIS
+623 LESNVNYIL

-670 LWRYFLIAAF
+670 LWRYFLFAAF

>member
-123 ELLSNLEEGDE
+123 ILLSNFEEGDE
-134 AGLILISGDTGGE
+134 AGLILVSGDIEGE
-147 VPVTTNINSV
+147 VAVTTNINSV
-157 AEKLKNV
+157 AEKLKNINV
-164 NASNASG
+164 SDASG

-211 TDLGQTLNEQVKL
+211 TNLSQALNERVKL
-224 YSFDYSGKEVYNIG
+224 YSFDFSGKEVYNIG

-265 NQTVNNLVVSLF
+265 DQTVNNLVVSLI
-277 VGGKRSAQKSIDLA
+277 VGGKRSAQKSINLT

-297 VQLEGTANENGFVD
+297 VQLEGTANKNGFVEVT
-311 IIVEIEDDEVS
+311 VEIEDDEVS
-322 VDNKRFG
+322 VDNKRFS

-339 LLLYDKFNDIR
+339 ILLYDKFNDIR
-350 FVKLALQSAAANGNL
+350 FVKLALQSAADNGNL

-390 SKVIDRSDGLRKFL
+390 SKVIDRSGDLRRL
-404 SEGGGVIIFPSSK
+404 LTDGGGVIIFPSSE
-417 PELTGFQ
+417 PDLVGFR
-424 GLLNSLKLPQPKE
+424 GILNSLKLPQAKE
-437 IIYYSEQIN
+437 LIYYSEQVN
-446 KTVDIEKVDYDH
+446 KTVDFEKIDYDH

-488 IGKSIISLL
+488 KGRSIISLL

-506 DFERGKIFVFNVPPV
+506 NFGRGKIFVFNVPPV

-530 SIFAPIIYKAVVYL
+530 SIFAPLIYKSVVYL
-544 SAEDRSESE
+544 SAKDRNNSE

-570 VIKVVRPDRSED
+570 IIKVIRPDRSED
-582 LINLNGKDSDFL
+582 LFNLNGNDSDFL
-594 NYGKTY
+594 NFSKTY

-614 ETISVNTDQ
+614 ETISVNTEQ
-623 LESNVNYIS
+623 LESNVNYIL

-670 LWRYFLIAAF
+670 LWRYFLFAAF

>member
-7 AILIGLAAATIPVII
+7 AILFGLAAATIPVII
-22 HLLNLRKLKKIE
+22 HLLNLRKLKKID

-73 FARPTLEGVSIGGT
+73 FARPTLEGISIGGT

-109 QNGSYINQAEQTIK
+109 QNGSYINQAKQTIK
-123 ELLSNLEEGDE
+123 ELLNNLEEGDE
-134 AGLILISGDTGGE
+134 AGLILVSGDTEGE
-147 VPVTTNINSV
+147 VPVTTNIISV
-157 AEKLKNV
+157 VEKLKNINV
-164 NASNASG
+164 SNASG
-171 TINSALIKASN
+171 TINSALIEASN

-196 LSDFQKDRIAIEQNL
+196 LSDFQKDRIAIKQNL
-211 TDLGQTLNEQVKL
+211 TDLSQVLNEQVKL
-224 YSFDYSGKEVYNIG
+224 YSFNYSGKEVYNIG
-238 ISKLKVITKIFEIN
+238 ISNLKVITKIFEIN

-265 NQTVNNLVVSLF
+265 DQKVYNIVVSLF
-277 VGGKRSAQKSIDLA
+277 IGGKRSAQKSIDLVL
-291 SNKAKI
+291 NEAKI
-297 VQLEGTANENGFVD
+297 VQLEGTTNENGFVD
-311 IIVEIEDDEVS
+311 VIVQIEDDEVS
-322 VDNKRFG
+322 VDNKRFS

-350 FVKLALQSAAANGNL
+350 FVKHALQSAADTGNL
-365 ELDEK
+365 ELYER
-370 PLSKISTIKLNN
+370 PLNKLSTIKLNN

-390 SKVIDRSDGLRKFL
+390 SKVIDRSDDLRKYL
-404 SEGGGVIIFPSSK
+404 ADGGGLIIFPSSK
-417 PELTGFQ
+417 PELIGFREI
-424 GLLNSLKLPQPKE
+424 LASLKLPQAKDL
-437 IIYYSEQIN
+437 IFNSEQIN
-446 KTVDIEKVDYDH
+446 KTVDFEKVDYDH

-482 KISPMG
+482 KFSPMG
-488 IGKSIISLL
+488 KGRSIISLL

-506 DFERGKIFVFNVPPV
+506 DFGKGKTFVFNVSPV

-530 SIFAPIIYKAVVYL
+530 SIFAPLIYKSVIYL
-544 SAEDRSESE
+544 SAEDRSEAE
-553 YIAGEPLNI
+553 YIAGEQLNI

-582 LINLNGKDSDFL
+582 LINLNGNDSDFL
-594 NYGKTY
+594 NYSKTY
-600 LSGNYKIYS
+600 ISGNYTIYS
-609 GVDLL
+609 GVDIL

-623 LESNVNYIS
+623 LESNVKYIS

-638 YLKEI
+638 YLKDI
-643 NFKGAHIKITK
+643 NFKGSHIKITK
-654 GEDPVT
+654 GEDPAT

-680 LLALIEM
+680 MLALIEM
-687 TIARSAKKELVDVK
+687 TIARSAKKELVDIK

>member
-134 AGLILISGDTGGE
+134 AGLILISGDTNGE

-157 AEKLKNV
+157 TEKLKNINV
-164 NASNASG
+164 SNASG

-182 LILESKNFNKEIYL
+182 LILESNNFNKEIYL
-196 LSDFQKDRIAIEQNL
+196 LSDFQKDRIAIKQNI
-211 TDLGQTLNEQVKL
+211 TYLGQTLTEQVKL

-252 KPISFEATVTNYS
+252 KPISFETTITNYS
-265 NQTVNNLVVSLF
+265 DQTVNNLVVSLF

-350 FVKLALQSAAANGNL
+350 FVKLALQSAAAANGNL

-390 SKVIDRSDGLRKFL
+390 SKVIDRSDDLRKFL
-404 SEGGGVIIFPSSK
+404 TDGGGVIIFPSSK

-446 KTVDIEKVDYDH
+446 KTVDFEKVDYDH

-488 IGKSIISLL
+488 KGKSIITLL
-497 DGSSFLSEY
+497 DCSSFLSEY
-506 DFERGKIFVFNVPPV
+506 DFERGKIFVFNVSPV
-521 LEWSDFPIK
+521 MEWSDFPIK
-530 SIFAPIIYKAVVYL
+530 SIFAPLIYKSVIYL

-582 LINLNGKDSDFL
+582 LINLNLNDSDFL

-623 LESNVNYIS
+623 LESNINYIS

-660 LILQARFGSE
+660 LILQTRLVAE
-670 LWRYFLIAAF
+670 MWR
-680 LLALIEM
+680 
-687 TIARSAKKELVDVK
+687 
-701 E
+701 

>member
-123 ELLSNLEEGDE
+123 ILLSNFEEGDE
-134 AGLILISGDTGGE
+134 AGLILVSGDIEGE
-147 VPVTTNINSV
+147 VAVTTNINSV
-157 AEKLKNV
+157 AEKLKNINV
-164 NASNASG
+164 SDASG

-211 TDLGQTLNEQVKL
+211 TNLSQALNERVKL
-224 YSFDYSGKEVYNIG
+224 YSFDFSGKEVYNIG

-252 KPISFEATVTNYS
+252 KPISFEVTVTNYS
-265 NQTVNNLVVSLF
+265 DQTVNNLVVSLI
-277 VGGKRSAQKSIDLA
+277 VGGKRSAQKSINLT

-297 VQLEGTANENGFVD
+297 VQLEGTANKNGFVD
-311 IIVEIEDDEVS
+311 VTVEIEDDEVS
-322 VDNKRFG
+322 VDNKRFS

-339 LLLYDKFNDIR
+339 ILLYDKFNDIR
-350 FVKLALQSAAANGNL
+350 FVKLALQSAADNGNL

-390 SKVIDRSDGLRKFL
+390 SKVIDRSGDLRRL
-404 SEGGGVIIFPSSK
+404 LTDGGGVIIFPSSE
-417 PELTGFQ
+417 PDLVGFR
-424 GLLNSLKLPQPKE
+424 GILNSLKLPQAKE
-437 IIYYSEQIN
+437 LIYYSEQVN
-446 KTVDIEKVDYDH
+446 KTVDFEKIDYDH

-488 IGKSIISLL
+488 KGRSIISLL

-506 DFERGKIFVFNVPPV
+506 NFGRGKIFVFNVPPV

-530 SIFAPIIYKAVVYL
+530 SIFAPLIYKSVVYL
-544 SAEDRSESE
+544 SAKDRNNSE

-570 VIKVVRPDRSED
+570 IIKVVRPDRSED
-582 LINLNGKDSDFL
+582 LINLNGNDSDFL
-594 NYGKTY
+594 NFSKTY

-614 ETISVNTDQ
+614 ETISVNTEQ
-623 LESNVNYIS
+623 LESNVNYIL

-670 LWRYFLIAAF
+670 LWRYFLFAAF

>member
-7 AILIGLAAATIPVII
+7 AILFGLAAATIPVII
-22 HLLNLRKLKKIE
+22 HLLNLRKLKKID

-73 FARPTLEGVSIGGT
+73 FARPTLEGISIGGT

-109 QNGSYINQAEQTIK
+109 QNGSYINQAKQTIK
-123 ELLSNLEEGDE
+123 ELLNNLEEGDE
-134 AGLILISGDTGGE
+134 AGLILVSGDTEGE
-147 VPVTTNINSV
+147 LLVTTNIISV
-157 AEKLKNV
+157 VEKLKNINV
-164 NASNASG
+164 SNASG
-171 TINSALIKASN
+171 TINSALIEASN

-196 LSDFQKDRIAIEQNL
+196 LSDFQKDRIAIKQNL
-211 TDLGQTLNEQVKL
+211 TDLSQVLNEQVKL
-224 YSFDYSGKEVYNIG
+224 YSFNYSGKEVYNIG
-238 ISKLKVITKIFEIN
+238 ISNLKVITKIFEIN

-265 NQTVNNLVVSLF
+265 DQTVNNIVVSLF
-277 VGGKRSAQKSIDLA
+277 IGGKRSAQKSIDLVL
-291 SNKAKI
+291 NEAKI
-297 VQLEGTANENGFVD
+297 VQLEGTTNENGFVD
-311 IIVEIEDDEVS
+311 VIVQIEDDEVS
-322 VDNKRFG
+322 VDNKRFS

-350 FVKLALQSAAANGNL
+350 FVKHALQSAADTGNL
-365 ELDEK
+365 ELYER
-370 PLSKISTIKLNN
+370 PLNKLSTIKLNN

-390 SKVIDRSDGLRKFL
+390 SKVIDRSDDLRKYL
-404 SEGGGVIIFPSSK
+404 ADGGGLIIFPSSK
-417 PELTGFQ
+417 PELIGFREI
-424 GLLNSLKLPQPKE
+424 LASLKLPQAKDL
-437 IIYYSEQIN
+437 IFNSEQIN
-446 KTVDIEKVDYDH
+446 KTVDFEKVDYDH

-488 IGKSIISLL
+488 KGISIITLL

-506 DFERGKIFVFNVPPV
+506 DFGRGKIFVFNVSPV

-530 SIFAPIIYKAVVYL
+530 SIFAPLIYKSVIYL
-544 SAEDRSESE
+544 SAEDRSEAE
-553 YIAGEPLNI
+553 YIAGEQLNI

-582 LINLNGKDSDFL
+582 LINLSGNDSDFL
-594 NYGKTY
+594 NYSKTY
-600 LSGNYKIYS
+600 LSGNYTIYS

-623 LESNVNYIS
+623 LESNVKYIS

-638 YLKEI
+638 YLKDI
-643 NFKGAHIKITK
+643 NFKGSHIKITK
-654 GEDPVT
+654 GEDPAT

>member
-87 TSAAKTTALF
+87 TSAAKTTALL

-109 QNGSYINQAEQTIK
+109 QNGSYINQAKQIIK
-123 ELLSNLEEGDE
+123 ELLTNLEEGDE
-134 AGLILISGDTGGE
+134 AGLILVSGDIEGE
-147 VPVTTNINSV
+147 VAVTTNINSV
-157 AEKLKNV
+157 AEKLQNINV
-164 NASNASG
+164 SDASG

-211 TDLGQTLNEQVKL
+211 TNLSQALNERVKL
-224 YSFDYSGKEVYNIG
+224 YSFDFSGKEVYNIG

-252 KPISFEATVTNYS
+252 KPISFEVTVTNYS
-265 NQTVNNLVVSLF
+265 DQTVNNLVVSLI
-277 VGGKRSAQKSIDLA
+277 VGGKRSAQKSINLT

-297 VQLEGTANENGFVD
+297 VQLEGTANKNGFVD
-311 IIVEIEDDEVS
+311 VTVEIEDDEVS
-322 VDNKRFG
+322 VDNKRFS

-339 LLLYDKFNDIR
+339 ILLYDKFNDIR
-350 FVKLALQSAAANGNL
+350 FVKLALQSAADNGNL

-390 SKVIDRSDGLRKFL
+390 SKVIDRSGDLRRL
-404 SEGGGVIIFPSSK
+404 LTDGGGVIIFPSSE
-417 PELTGFQ
+417 PDLVGFR
-424 GLLNSLKLPQPKE
+424 GILNSLKLPQAKE
-437 IIYYSEQIN
+437 LIYYSEQVN
-446 KTVDIEKVDYDH
+446 KTVDFEKIDYDH

-488 IGKSIISLL
+488 KGRSIISLL

-506 DFERGKIFVFNVPPV
+506 NFGRGKIFVFNVPPV

-530 SIFAPIIYKAVVYL
+530 SIFAPLIYKSVVYL
-544 SAEDRSESE
+544 SAKDRNNSE

-570 VIKVVRPDRSED
+570 IIKVIRPDRSED
-582 LINLNGKDSDFL
+582 LINLNGNDSDFL
-594 NYGKTY
+594 NFSKTY

-614 ETISVNTDQ
+614 ETISVNTEQ
-623 LESNVNYIS
+623 LESNVNYIL

-670 LWRYFLIAAF
+670 LWRYFLFAAF